1 MNGDY
6 GISFEKESGEQ
17 EEAANRFAEDS
28 LIPKGYYQEFIRQG
42 EFDLQAIKKFANKI
56 NRDPGIV
63 LGRLQKDKK
72 IDYND
77 YTMNTLRHKYKVCT
91 KFQRIQRAVLLKAEP
106 LDCECNTIFFIR
118 KGNEI
123 SRIF

>member
-91 KFQRIQRAVLLKAEP
+91 KF
-106 LDCECNTIFFIR
+106 
-118 KGNEI
+118 
-123 SRIF
+123 

>member
-17 EEAANRFAEDS
+17 EEAANCFAEDS
-28 LIPKGYYQEFIRQG
+28 LIPKEYYQEFVRQG
-42 EFDLQAIKKFANKI
+42 EFDLQSIKKFADKI

-63 LGRLQKDKK
+63 LGRLQNDKK

-91 KFQRIQRAVLLKAEP
+91 KF
-106 LDCECNTIFFIR
+106 
-118 KGNEI
+118 
-123 SRIF
+123 

>member
-6 GISFEKESGEQ
+6 GISFEKESGER

-42 EFDLQAIKKFANKI
+42 EFDLKAIKKFANKI
-56 NRDPGIV
+56 NRDPGTV
-63 LGRLQKDKK
+63 LGRFQKDKK

-91 KFQRIQRAVLLKAEP
+91 KF
-106 LDCECNTIFFIR
+106 
-118 KGNEI
+118 
-123 SRIF
+123 